1 MSGYAL
7 KTLRAG
13 QPKFGGETPS
23 QQPRVIVL
31 RAGSP
36 TTQQD
41 ESEPQSGGG
50 SGGNRPPTTFE
61 FPEGEGDDPNDPE
74 FDIGPLPPELARQAH
89 LREQEVE
96 ATRDFAKSL
105 VAYWHECLEGEIPAN
120 LAATLLREYQQ
131 VEMNRLTNIDVHRLR
146 FDNE

>member
-1 MSGYAL
+1 MEEAPHFIVLQAGTPTTEAGH
-7 KTLRAG
+7 G
-13 QPKFGGETPS
+13 QPPN
-23 QQPRVIVL
+23 
-31 RAGSP
+31 
-36 TTQQD
+36 
-41 ESEPQSGGG
+41 GG
-50 SGGNRPPTTFE
+50 SGGKPPTTE
-61 FPEGEGDDPNDPE
+61 DFPEGEGDDYGDPE

-105 VAYWHECLEGEIPAN
+105 VAYWQELLDGEVPAN

-131 VEMNRLTNIDVHRLR
+131 LEMNRLTNIDVHRLR